1 MGVLMSN
8 VNLLD
13 CPICN
18 PTVADAHGIRRTV
31 NVTATELFN
40 FIQHVIT
47 EHEPA
52 IWSLGKASD

>member
-1 MGVLMSN
+1 MSN